1 MVLSFFLN
9 LLATVSV
16 MKIHYLLYIHGIYKH
31 TAMWGSEE
39 GSNLNFSVANKEVYI
54 HHKIYQPVKRTD

>member
-9 LLATVSV
+9 FLATVSV
-16 MKIHYLLYIHGIYKH
+16 TKIYYLLYIHGIYKH

-39 GSNLNFSVANKEVYI
+39 GSNLNFSATN
-54 HHKIYQPVKRTD
+54 